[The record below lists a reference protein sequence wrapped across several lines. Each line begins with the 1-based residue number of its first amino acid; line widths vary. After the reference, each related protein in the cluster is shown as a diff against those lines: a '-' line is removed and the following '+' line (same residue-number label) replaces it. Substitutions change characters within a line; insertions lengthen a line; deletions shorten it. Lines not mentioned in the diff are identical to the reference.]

1 MRARELDV
9 GCLRT
14 TIPGPMETEEVPM
27 VSITESANVNAT
39 SARFLPRESFFDA
52 QRRNRHATWRM
63 SLFCVLSVLVMG
75 IPLAL
80 IITPLL
86 YGLALIIADIVN
98 YFSPLPPAFWQF
110 SSDLAHLGLIAIG
123 WLLQQ
128 KPADPQVLAVGL
140 AAMILPGVLLTS
152 GLWFG
157 IKLM

>member
-1 MRARELDV
+1 M
-9 GCLRT
+9 G
-14 TIPGPMETEEVPM
+14 TEEVPT
-27 VSITESANVNAT
+27 VTISESAHANAI
-39 SARFLPRESFFDA
+39 SARFLPRDRESFFDA
-52 QRRNRHATWRM
+52 HRRTRRATWRM
-63 SLFCVLSVLVMG
+63 SLFCLLSVLVMG
-75 IPLAL
+75 I
-80 IITPLL
+80 
-86 YGLALIIADIVN
+86 GLALIIADIIN
-98 YFSPLPPAFWQF
+98 SFSPLPAAFWQF